1 MKAAAD
7 TAGRLIM
14 VIMTGIIA
22 TVILITSA
30 GGARIW

>member
-14 VIMTGIIA
+14 VIMAGIIA

-30 GGARIW
+30 GGVQVW